1 MIFSTIRALFFP
13 FQISCML
20 DMCEHNRTVAEK
32 YGTPDIVQCWKVA
45 YLIAKSIEGSA
56 DTLDDDPFFQQVPLQ
71 KNFLESL

>member
-1 MIFSTIRALFFP
+1 
-13 FQISCML
+13 ML